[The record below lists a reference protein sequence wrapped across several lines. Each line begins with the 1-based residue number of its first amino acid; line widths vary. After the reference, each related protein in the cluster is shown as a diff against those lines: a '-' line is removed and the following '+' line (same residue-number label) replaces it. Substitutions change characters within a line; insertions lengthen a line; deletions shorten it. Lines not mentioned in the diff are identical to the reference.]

1 MYPSDLSKSEKLSLV
16 IYELSPRKVKKV
28 KKLPLEYLDVIHDID
43 FETKNPISGIALG
56 KAGNL
61 ML

>member
-1 MYPSDLSKSEKLSLV
+1 VYSSNFSKFEELSLV
-16 IYELSPRKVKKV
+16 ICELSSRKVKKV
-28 KKLPLEYLDVIHDID
+28 KKLPLEYLDIIHDID